1 MTTISEPDAP
11 VLCEIAD
18 GVATVT
24 LNRPDRMNAWGKEL
38 GIDLL
43 EAVTAAAE
51 DEAARAVL
59 VRGVGRGFCSGAD
72 LKGGFDPRPDGTPD
86 VLSAL
91 HERYHPV
98 ISLLRTMPKPV
109 VAAVHGPAAG
119 VGISLALAC
128 DLVVAAESA
137 YFVLAFVNIGL
148 MPDGG
153 STFLVPTRV
162 GFARAAEMALLGE
175 RLDAPKALEWGL
187 LNRVWPDAEF
197 DARVQELTAGLAA
210 GPTRSY
216 AASKRALNA
225 WLFRDF
231 DEQLELEATLQQE
244 LATTGD
250 FAEGVTAFLKKR
262 EPGFQG
268 A

>member
-1 MTTISEPDAP
+1 MEQATGTRWVNLTFS
-11 VLCEIAD
+11 D
-18 GVATVT
+18 GVATVE

-43 EAVTAAAE
+43 EAVRAAAE
-51 DEAARAVL
+51 DEQVRAVV
-59 VRGVGRGFCSGAD
+59 VRGAGRGFCSGAD
-72 LKGGFDPRPDGTPD
+72 LKGGFDPRPDGKPD
-86 VLSAL
+86 VLTAL

-109 VAAVHGPAAG
+109 LAAVHGAAAG
-119 VGISLALAC
+119 VGVSLALAC

-153 STFLVPTRV
+153 STFLVPARV

-175 RLDAPKALEWGL
+175 RLDARAALEWGL
-187 LNRVWPDAEF
+187 INRVFPDDEF
-197 DARVQELTAGLAA
+197 DARVQELAARLAA
-210 GPTRSY
+210 GPPRSY

-225 WLFRDF
+225 SVFGDF
-231 DEQLELEATLQQE
+231 DPQLELEATLQQE
-244 LATTGD
+244 LAATGD
-250 FAEGVTAFLKKR
+250 FAEGVTAFLEKR
-262 EPGFQG
+262 PAGFQG